1 MTVGLASAV
10 ALLDT
15 LAPADR
21 PVGALQVMTPDGP
34 FEPNPLAPLLAV
46 GTAAGPNSDGVA
58 AMLRRVYPSAHRVW
72 QLRDGQ
78 APAPTTLGE
87 ALGAAEGSAGLYL
100 PPLPPDT
107 AERSLQGLR
116 QLVHRLRAPGGCPWD
131 RKQTSESLTKYVV
144 EEAYEVVDAIRH
156 GGPDDVAEELGDLL
170 LQVYLQAEIAE
181 EAGHFTLNDVV
192 EHLSTKLVRRHPH
205 VFGDVV
211 VSGASDVEVNWEALK
226 RAEKGEPTSVLDGVP
241 RSLPA
246 LMLAQEIQKRLRKA
260 GFDWPDPRGPEQKLA
275 EELGELRAA
284 ATAEAAAAELGDVL
298 FILARLG
305 LDRGANAEDGL
316 RETIRKVDER
326 YRHVEERLRER
337 GLTPKD
343 VEIGELE
350 ALWDEAK
357 RAAARRP

>member
-1 MTVGLASAV
+1 MTVGLTSAV

-15 LAPADR
+15 LTPADR
-21 PVGALQVMTPDGP
+21 PLGALQIMTPEGA

-46 GTAAGPNSDGVA
+46 GAMNSFGLDGVA
-58 AMLRRVYPSAHRVW
+58 AMLRRVYPPEHRIW
-72 QLRDGQ
+72 RLRDGR
-78 APAPTTLGE
+78 APEATTLGA
-87 ALGAAEGSAGLYL
+87 ALGEGDASTVLYL
-100 PPLPPDT
+100 PPLPPDA

-131 RKQTSESLTKYVV
+131 RKQTHESLTKYVL

-156 GGPDDVAEELGDLL
+156 GGPADVAEELGDLL

-181 EAGHFTLNDVV
+181 EAGGFTLNDVV

-211 VSGASDVEVNWEALK
+211 VSDASDVEVNWEALK
-226 RAEKGEPTSVLDGVP
+226 VAEKGERTSVLDGVP

-246 LMLAQEIQKRLRKA
+246 LTMAQEVQKRLKKA
-260 GFDWPDPRGPEQKLA
+260 GFDWPDRRGPEEKLD
-275 EELGELRAA
+275 EEIGELRSAD
-284 ATAEAAAAELGDVL
+284 TANEAAAELGDVL
-298 FILARLG
+298 FSLARLG
-305 LDRGANAEDGL
+305 LDRGANAEDSL
-316 RETIRKVDER
+316 RETIRKVEER
-326 YRHVEERLRER
+326 YRHVEARLRER

-343 VEIGELE
+343 IGIEELQ

-357 RAAARRP
+357 REAARHS